1 MGFSGGGSNI
11 LKAHTHNGLT
21 VQDGG
26 ALDFDDITQS
36 QSSAGMVFYSDGTH
50 LQQLA
55 YPGSP
60 AGETLTAAALSSAPS
75 WGAAGGAGG
84 NYVFVERFTGTA
96 ASTLTC
102 VLATPIPIADF
113 SRLVCVF
120 NGKFAVSWPAAS
132 GELNLQISNN
142 LTQPLTAAQYA
153 SQNCVTSSAGVAR
166 VAGGTTEFTLCE
178 STSDAGAII
187 SCVFELLISTSNY
200 HGSGFPSS
208 TMVGWQSYGQETIN
222 SGGGKCY
229 NATGNIT
236 TVNGFYLSN
245 SAGNN
250 FEAGATLD
258 VYKVT
263 T

>member
-11 LKAHTHNGLT
+11 TKAHTHDSNI

-26 ALDFDDITQS
+26 SLAANVTQFGL
-36 QSSAGMVFYSDGTH
+36 SAGSVLYSDGSNI
-50 LQQLA
+50 QELA
-55 YPGSP
+55 VGSASDTLAVNSGATAP
-60 AGETLTAAALSSAPS
+60 EWVAGS
-75 WGAAGGAGG
+75 GGGG

-96 ASTLTC
+96 SSTFSC
-102 VLATPIPIADF
+102 QLATPIPIADF

-132 GELNLQISNN
+132 GELNLQIGNN
-142 LTQPLTAAQYA
+142 LTDPLTAAQYG

-178 STSDAGAII
+178 STTDAGAII
-187 SCVFELLISTSNY
+187 ACVFELLISTSNY

-208 TMVGWQSYGQETIN
+208 TMVGWNSYGQETIN

-236 TVNGFYLSN
+236 TVNGFYLTN

-258 VYKVT
+258 VYKCSM
-263 T
+263 

>member
-1 MGFSGGGSNI
+1 MGFGGGGGAGPLPAHVHNAVPLQGGPLDFANDTIASLNAGSTTFSDGAALQELVIGNAGDAMVVNGGGTAPEWGTVAGGGSY
-11 LKAHTHNGLT
+11 
-21 VQDGG
+21 
-26 ALDFDDITQS
+26 
-36 QSSAGMVFYSDGTH
+36 VFLESF
-50 LQQLA
+50 
-55 YPGSP
+55 
-60 AGETLTAAALSSAPS
+60 TAAA
-75 WGAAGGAGG
+75 
-84 NYVFVERFTGTA
+84 
-96 ASTLTC
+96 ASTFTC
-102 VLATPIPIADF
+102 VLASPIAIADF
-113 SRLVCVF
+113 SLLVCVF

-142 LTQPLTAAQYA
+142 LTQPLSAAQYV

-166 VAGGTTEFTLCE
+166 VGGGTTEFTLCE

-187 SCVFELLISTSNY
+187 SCVFELLLSTATGD
-200 HGSGFPSS
+200 GSGTPSD
-208 TMVGWQSYGQETIN
+208 TMVGWKSYGTTTIN

-258 VYKVT
+258 VWKVVG
-263 T
+263 

>member
-1 MGFSGGGSNI
+1 MGFGAGGGGSLPNHEHTNI
-11 LKAHTHNGLT
+11 AL
-21 VQDGG
+21 DGG
-26 ALDFDDITQS
+26 PLDFQNTTIAS
-36 QSSAGMVFYSDGTH
+36 LNAGSTTFSDGAA
-50 LQQLA
+50 LQELVI
-55 YPGSP
+55 GN
-60 AGETLTAAALSSAPS
+60 AGETLTVNGGGTAPE
-75 WGAAGGAGG
+75 WAAGGGGGG
-84 NYVFVERFTGTA
+84 NYEFVERFTGAA
-96 ASTLTC
+96 ASTFTC
-102 VLATPIPIADF
+102 VLATPIPIGDF

-142 LTQPLTAAQYA
+142 LTQPLTAAQYG

-178 STSDAGAII
+178 STTDAGAII
-187 SCVFELLISTSNY
+187 ACVFELLISTSNY

-208 TMVGWQSYGQETIN
+208 TMVGWNSYGQETIN

-245 SAGNN
+245 SGGNN

-258 VYKVT
+258 VYKCSM
-263 T
+263 